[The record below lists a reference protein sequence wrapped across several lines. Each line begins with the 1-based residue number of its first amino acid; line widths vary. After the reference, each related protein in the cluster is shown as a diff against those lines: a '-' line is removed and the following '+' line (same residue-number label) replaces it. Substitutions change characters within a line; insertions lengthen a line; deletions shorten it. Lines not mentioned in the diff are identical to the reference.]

1 MIKITVE
8 LLPFG
13 FEENKKTLGIM
24 KIWNDITGTKTKGN
38 YQFSISKN
46 NEPNQIWKR
55 GFINGF
61 PRKRLGSWDLLYRC
75 LKIAVYDRNIGS

>member
-13 FEENKKTLGIM
+13 FEENKRTLGIM
-24 KIWNDITGTKTKGN
+24 KIWNTVTGTKAKGN

-46 NEPNQIWKR
+46 GQPDHMEKGVYKWISKKKIGIM
-55 GFINGF
+55 GFI
-61 PRKRLGSWDLLYRC
+61 
-75 LKIAVYDRNIGS
+75 I